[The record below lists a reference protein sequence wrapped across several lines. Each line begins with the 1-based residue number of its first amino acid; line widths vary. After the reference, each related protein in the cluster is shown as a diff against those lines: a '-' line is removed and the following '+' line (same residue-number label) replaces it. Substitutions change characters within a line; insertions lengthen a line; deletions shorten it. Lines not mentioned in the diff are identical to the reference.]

1 MVRCLLATSC
11 VPKAIVLASV
21 GARQHIYRRVK
32 VLFFDFEIL
41 KIFECVPNTKVLL
54 VGMYTLAHNMCRMSP
69 RGGVANV

>member
-1 MVRCLLATSC
+1 M
-11 VPKAIVLASV
+11 
-21 GARQHIYRRVK
+21 
-32 VLFFDFEIL
+32 LFFDFEIL